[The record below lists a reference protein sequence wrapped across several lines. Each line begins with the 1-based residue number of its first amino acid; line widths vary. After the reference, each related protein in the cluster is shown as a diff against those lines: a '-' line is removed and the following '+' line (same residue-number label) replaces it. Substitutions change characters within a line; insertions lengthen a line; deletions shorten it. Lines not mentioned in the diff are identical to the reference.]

1 MSERGVFAVDRGIWD
16 HDVLSDNEPYSR
28 REAWLWLVSEA
39 AWKPHK
45 RRITGRN
52 IELDRGQY
60 VGSLRYIASKWR
72 WNEARVRRFLSALIS
87 AEMVDAKTDAGVT
100 VLTIR
105 KYSEYQRVSLPSDA
119 MRKEDDDAGSTQ
131 VRRKVEDREYKE
143 IHEAKASGRKR
154 ATRLPSD
161 AEPSDRNLADAAAIG
176 LKPPE
181 IEQQWRRMRDW
192 SVSAPKGAC
201 LDWDARW
208 RNWCETYIG
217 GRNEYAISK
226 PRTFGTT
233 GPAATG
239 ADAILAGMGR
249 IADRIAARKLA
260 ERKDGLDLAC
270 EPDAGG
276 ERA

>member
-16 HDVLSDNEPYSR
+16 HDVLSDNEPFSR

-72 WNEARVRRFLSALIS
+72 WTEARVRRFLSALVS

-100 VLTIR
+100 VLTIC

-119 MRKEDDDAGSTQ
+119 TRKEDDGAKATRK
-131 VRRKVEDREYKE
+131 RRKVEDREDME
-143 IHEAKASGRKR
+143 IAEVKTSARKR
-154 ATRLPSD
+154 ATRLFSD
-161 AEPSDRNLADAAAIG
+161 AQPSKRNFADAIAIG
-176 LKPPE
+176 LRPPE
-181 IEQQWRRMRDW
+181 IDQQWRRMRDW
-192 SVSAPKGAC
+192 SASAPKGGC

-208 RNWCETYIG
+208 RNWCETYVG
-217 GRNEYAISK
+217 GRNRYAVSQ
-226 PRTFGTT
+226 PRTFGTS
-233 GPAATG
+233 GSAATG

-260 ERKDGLDLAC
+260 ERQDDLDLAC
-270 EPDAGG
+270 EPDPGG
-276 ERA
+276 ERE